1 MVKGII
7 FDFDGVIVDSEVS
20 YVDSVVE
27 YLNRLGIKT
36 TFDDVKYVVGQNM
49 NDIASDLIKQFNLN
63 ISNQKVIDDSMKVYN
78 EVVDIYKIPT
88 INGVIDFIKKCHNKN
103 IKMCIASSSEYS
115 YLYAILNNLNITDYF
130 EFVLSG
136 ADFVHS
142 KPDPEIYNIAAQKLN
157 IDKSELLI
165 IEDSINGIKAGKAS
179 GIYTIG
185 LKASKVTQDTSQADK
200 EVYSFEEI
208 NI

>member
-27 YLNRLGIKT
+27 YLSRLGIKT

-78 EVVDIYKIPT
+78 EVADIYKIPT
-88 INGVIDFIKKCHNKN
+88 INGVIDFVKKCHNKN

-115 YLYAILNNLNITDYF
+115 YLYAM
-130 EFVLSG
+130 
-136 ADFVHS
+136 
-142 KPDPEIYNIAAQKLN
+142 
-157 IDKSELLI
+157 
-165 IEDSINGIKAGKAS
+165 
-179 GIYTIG
+179 
-185 LKASKVTQDTSQADK
+185 
-200 EVYSFEEI
+200 
-208 NI
+208 